1 MTKDQYLAAARDL
14 LHQIEL
20 GTIGVQMVEGD
31 ILVGK
36 VEYRTSNGWTIIVF
50 SDGDA
55 WDYIDSMIAPTGEQF
70 LLWPDDPKQDSDVLA
85 QIRAYHPPGD
95 QAQTIW
101 GFLA

>member
-36 VEYRTSNGWTIIVF
+36 VEYRTSNGWTIIV
-50 SDGDA
+50 
-55 WDYIDSMIAPTGEQF
+55 
-70 LLWPDDPKQDSDVLA
+70 
-85 QIRAYHPPGD
+85 
-95 QAQTIW
+95 
-101 GFLA
+101 